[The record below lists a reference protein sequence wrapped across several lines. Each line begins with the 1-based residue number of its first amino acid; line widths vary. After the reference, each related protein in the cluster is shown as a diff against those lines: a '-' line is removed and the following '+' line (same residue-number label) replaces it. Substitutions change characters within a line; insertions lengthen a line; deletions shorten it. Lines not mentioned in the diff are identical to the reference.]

1 MEEIL
6 RSIKNELSD
15 TYVNID
21 ILVLE
26 VLFSKGHIS
35 CSILINGNNSNVEI
49 SVQKTLKISEYLQQF
64 IEGNNNNNNNN
75 RMIVTMIGNE
85 VSENFDFSSEYYISS
100 NQGIL
105 NDILIKRNDL
115 VKITADELKSLLLV
129 AKYAIS
135 KTNTKALI
143 NENCKLYLAIDSFQ
157 LVTDISP
164 NVIKTSDKYLFLCEI
179 STEDIGAANFESLLL
194 QKIDQVYK
202 Q

>member
-6 RSIKNELSD
+6 KSIKNELSD
-15 TYVNID
+15 TYLNID

-35 CSILINGNNSNVEI
+35 CNISINGNSSNVEI
-49 SVQKTLKISEYLQQF
+49 SVQNTLKISEYVQQF
-64 IEGNNNNNNNN
+64 IEGNNN
-75 RMIVTMIGNE
+75 RMIVTMVGNK

-135 KTNTKALI
+135 KTNIKTLI
-143 NENCKLYLAIDSFQ
+143 NKNCKLYLAIDSFQ

-164 NVIKTSDKYLFLCEI
+164 NVIKSSSNYLFLCEI
-179 STEDIGAANFESLLL
+179 STEDIGVANFENLLL

>member
-15 TYVNID
+15 TYLNID

-35 CSILINGNNSNVEI
+35 CSILINGNVRNVEI
-49 SVQKTLKISEYLQQF
+49 SVQNTLKISEYVQQF
-64 IEGNNNNNNNN
+64 IEGNNN

-85 VSENFDFSSEYYISS
+85 VSENFDFSNDYYISS
-100 NQGIL
+100 NQGLL
-105 NDILIKRNDL
+105 NDIIIKSNNKE
-115 VKITADELKSLLLV
+115 KITADELKSLLLA

-135 KTNTKALI
+135 KTNIKDLI
-143 NENCKLYLAIDSFQ
+143 NKKCKLYLAIDSIQ
-157 LVTDISP
+157 LVTDNSP
-164 NVIKTSDKYLFLCEI
+164 NVIRSSDKYLFLCNI
-179 STEDIGAANFESLLL
+179 STEDIGAANFENLLL

>member
-6 RSIKNELSD
+6 KSIKNELSD
-15 TYVNID
+15 TYLNID

-35 CSILINGNNSNVEI
+35 CNISINGNTSNVEI
-49 SVQKTLKISEYLQQF
+49 SVQNTLKISEYVQQF
-64 IEGNNNNNNNN
+64 IEGNNN

-85 VSENFDFSSEYYISS
+85 VSENFDFSNDYYISS
-100 NQGIL
+100 NLGLL
-105 NDILIKRNDL
+105 NDILNKSKIKE
-115 VKITADELKSLLLV
+115 KIIADELKSLLLV

-135 KTNTKALI
+135 KTNIKTLI
-143 NENCKLYLAIDSFQ
+143 NKNCKLYLAIDSLQ
-157 LVTDISP
+157 LVTDIIP
-164 NVIKTSDKYLFLCEI
+164 NAIRSSHKYLFLCEI
-179 STEDIGAANFESLLL
+179 STEDIGNENFENLLL

>member
-6 RSIKNELSD
+6 KSIKNELSD
-15 TYVNID
+15 AYINID

-35 CSILINGNNSNVEI
+35 CTILINGNVSNVEI
-49 SVQKTLKISEYLQQF
+49 SEQKMLKISEYVQQF
-64 IEGNNNNNNNN
+64 IEGNNN
-75 RMIVTMIGNE
+75 RMIVTMIGNK

-105 NDILIKRNDL
+105 NDILTKRNDL
-115 VKITADELKSLLLV
+115 VKITADELKSLLLI

-135 KTNTKALI
+135 KTNIKDLI
-143 NENCKLYLAIDSFQ
+143 NKSCKLYLAIDSFQ

-164 NVIKTSDKYLFLCEI
+164 NMIRSSGKYLFLCNI
-179 STEDIGAANFESLLL
+179 STEDIGAANFENLLL

-202 Q
+202 R

>member
-6 RSIKNELSD
+6 KSIKNELSD
-15 TYVNID
+15 TYLNID

-35 CSILINGNNSNVEI
+35 CSILINGNSSNVEI
-49 SVQKTLKISEYLQQF
+49 SVQNTLKISEYVQQF
-64 IEGNNNNNNNN
+64 IEGNNN

-85 VSENFDFSSEYYISS
+85 VSENFDFSNDYYISS
-100 NQGIL
+100 NQGLL
-105 NDILIKRNDL
+105 NDIIIKSNNKE
-115 VKITADELKSLLLV
+115 KITADELKSLLLV

-135 KTNTKALI
+135 KTNIKTLI
-143 NENCKLYLAIDSFQ
+143 NKNCKLYLAIDSLQ
-157 LVTDISP
+157 LVTDIIP
-164 NVIKTSDKYLFLCEI
+164 NVIRSSDKYLFLCEI
-179 STEDIGAANFESLLL
+179 STEDIGNENFENLLF

>member
-6 RSIKNELSD
+6 KSIKNELSD
-15 TYVNID
+15 TSPNID

-35 CSILINGNNSNVEI
+35 CSILINGNVSNVEI
-49 SVQKTLKISEYLQQF
+49 SVQKILKISEYVRQF
-64 IEGNNNNNNNN
+64 IEGNNN
-75 RMIVTMIGNE
+75 RMIVTMKGNE
-85 VSENFDFSSEYYISS
+85 VSENFDFSNDYYISS

-105 NDILIKRNDL
+105 NDILTKRNDL
-115 VKITADELKSLLLV
+115 AKITADELKSLLLV

-135 KTNTKALI
+135 KTNIKNLI
-143 NENCKLYLAIDSFQ
+143 NKNCKLYLVIDSFQ

-164 NVIKTSDKYLFLCEI
+164 NIIKRSGNYLFLCEI
-179 STEDIGAANFESLLL
+179 ATEDMRAPNFENLLL

-202 Q
+202 K